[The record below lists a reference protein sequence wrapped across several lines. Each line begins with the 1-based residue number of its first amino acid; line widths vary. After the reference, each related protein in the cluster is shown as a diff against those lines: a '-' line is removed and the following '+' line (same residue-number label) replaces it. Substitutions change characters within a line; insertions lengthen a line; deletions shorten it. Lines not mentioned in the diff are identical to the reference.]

1 MNIIKHRINQIKFY
15 IGKYGFIKTV
25 KKCIKTVLR
34 KIIRFLKNEKDLQ
47 YGDYGGWIKYNEPKD
62 ADLKNQMDVNF
73 KIAPKISVIVPMYN
87 TKEKFFKD
95 LVKCMQNQTYSNW
108 ELCLADG
115 SPKQNENL
123 KKYYEADERIKYNFL
138 GENKGIAGN
147 TNAAIKMAT
156 GDYIAL
162 LDHDDVLADYAL
174 YEVVYAINK
183 FPNSEFLYS
192 DEDKID
198 ENDNRYD
205 AYFKPD
211 FAPDTLRCQNY
222 ICHFSIFKKELMDR
236 LEGFR
241 ADYDGAQ
248 DYDIFLRM
256 SEIAKPENITHIPKI
271 LYHWRVHNE
280 STAKLNSNAKN
291 YAFEA
296 GKKAIEDHLKRVGLE
311 GTVSE
316 GCIDGIYRVDYKVKG
331 NPKVSIVIPN
341 KDGKDILKVCVD
353 SVIEKTTYNNYEI
366 VVVEN
371 NSTTDEI
378 YEYYKELIKN
388 EKIRVVNYNTGKEI
402 KEESESNLEYTKK
415 NKIDVK
421 PGFNYSAII
430 NFGVKMST
438 GEYAIQLNNDT
449 ELLTP
454 DWLEIMLGY
463 CQREDVGAVGVK
475 LYFPDET
482 IQHAGIIV
490 GIGGIAGNRFK
501 SIPKN
506 GHGYFAKE
514 SMIENLSAVT
524 GACLMAPKAV
534 YEEVDWMNEKLA
546 VAFNDVDF
554 CLKIREKGYLVVYN
568 PFVEFWH
575 YESKSRGQ
583 ENTPEKI
590 RRFQGEIST
599 FEQRWGNIL
608 DEGDPYYNVNLSLDT
623 EVYHMKNIKVN
634 YYGEEKIIKKKR
646 KKTEE

>member
-34 KIIRFLKNEKDLQ
+34 KIIRFLKGEKDLQ

-62 ADLKNQMDVNF
+62 ADLKLQVKKKFPIM
-73 KIAPKISVIVPMYN
+73 PKISVIVPMYN

-95 LVKCMQNQTYSNW
+95 LVECMLRQTYTNW

-115 SPKQNENL
+115 SPEKNENL
-123 KKYYEADERIKYNFL
+123 KKYYEKDSRIKYNFL

-147 TNAAIKMAT
+147 TNAAIEMAT
-156 GDYIAL
+156 GEYIAL
-162 LDHDDVLADYAL
+162 LDHDDVLAEYAL
-174 YEVVYAINK
+174 FEVVNYINRK
-183 FPNSEFLYS
+183 PNSEFLYS

-222 ICHFSIFKKELMDR
+222 ICHFSIFKKELMEK
-236 LEGFR
+236 LNGFQVG
-241 ADYDGAQ
+241 YDGAQ

-256 SEIAKPENITHIPKI
+256 SEVTKPENITHIPKI
-271 LYHWRVHNE
+271 LYHWRVHSE

-296 GKKAIEDHLKRVGLE
+296 GKKAIEDHLKRVGLD
-311 GTVSE
+311 GIVSE
-316 GCIDGIYRVDYKVKG
+316 GCIEGIYRVDYKVIG

-341 KDGKDILKVCVD
+341 KDGQDILKVCID
-353 SVIEKTTYNNYEI
+353 SILEKTTYSNYEI

-371 NSTTDEI
+371 NSESNEI
-378 YEYYKELIKN
+378 FDYYKELIKN

-402 KEESESNLEYTKK
+402 TKDDESSIEYT
-415 NKIDVK
+415 NNYLTLFSI
-421 PGFNYSAII
+421 FNYSAVI
-430 NFGVKMST
+430 NCGARNAT
-438 GEYAIQLNNDT
+438 GEYVIQLNNDT
-449 ELLTP
+449 ELITP
-454 DWLEIMLGY
+454 NWLELMLGF
-463 CQREDVGAVGVK
+463 CQRDDVGGVGVK

-501 SIPKN
+501 SIPKD

-524 GACLMAPKAV
+524 AACIMTKKSA
-534 YEEVDWMNEKLA
+534 YEETGWMDEDLA

-554 CLKIREKGYLVVYN
+554 CLKIRKTGKLIVYN

-583 ENTPEKI
+583 ENTPAKI
-590 RRFQGEIST
+590 KRFQGEISR
-599 FEQRWGNIL
+599 FEQKWGDIL
-608 DEGDPYYNVNLSLDT
+608 EVGDPYYNVNLSLDT

-634 YYGEEKIIKKKR
+634 YHEDEETTKKK
-646 KKTEE
+646 K

>member
-1 MNIIKHRINQIKFY
+1 MNIIRHRINQIKFY
-15 IGKYGFIKTV
+15 IGKYGFLKTV

-34 KIIRFLKNEKDLQ
+34 KIIRFLKGEKDLQ
-47 YGDYGGWIKYNEPKD
+47 YGDYGGWIKFNEPKD
-62 ADLKNQMDVNF
+62 ADLKLQIKKQF
-73 KIAPKISVIVPMYN
+73 KMSPKISVIVPMYK

-95 LVKCMQNQTYSNW
+95 LVNCMINQTYSNW

-115 SPKQNENL
+115 SPEQNENL
-123 KKYYEADERIKYNFL
+123 KKYYEKDERIKYKFL
-138 GENKGIAGN
+138 NDNLGIAGN
-147 TNAAIKMAT
+147 TNAAIEMTT

-162 LDHDDVLADYAL
+162 LDHDDILADYAL
-174 YEVVYAINK
+174 YEVVNCINM
-183 FPNSEFLYS
+183 FPNAEFMYS

-222 ICHFSIFKKELMDR
+222 ICHFSIFKKELMEK
-236 LEGFR
+236 LNGFK

-256 SEIAKPENITHIPKI
+256 SEITKPENIKHIPKI
-271 LYHWRVHNE
+271 LYHWRVHNQ

-311 GTVSE
+311 GQVSE
-316 GCIDGIYRVDYKVKG
+316 GCIEGIYRVDYKVKD

-341 KDGKDILKVCVD
+341 KDGKDILKVCIE
-353 SVIEKTTYNNYEI
+353 SVLEKTTYKNYEI

-371 NSTTDEI
+371 NSETEEI
-378 YEYYKELIKN
+378 YEYYKEIIKN

-402 KEESESNLEYTKK
+402 KEENECNLDYTNS
-415 NKIDVK
+415 NKIKVK

-430 NFGVKMST
+430 NFGVRMSI

-449 ELLTP
+449 ELITP
-454 DWLEIMLGY
+454 NWLEIMLGY

-514 SMIENLSAVT
+514 SMVENLSAVT
-524 GACLMAPKAV
+524 GACLMAPKTI
-534 YEEVDWMNEKLA
+534 YEEVNWMNEDLA

-583 ENTPEKI
+583 ENTPAKI
-590 RRFQGEIST
+590 KRFQGEMST
-599 FEQRWGNIL
+599 FEQRWGDIL

-634 YYGEEKIIKKKR
+634 YYGEEKIIRKKKS
-646 KKTEE
+646 

>member
-15 IGKYGFIKTV
+15 IGKYGIIKTI

-34 KIIRFLKNEKDLQ
+34 KIIRTLKGEKDLQ

-62 ADLKNQMDVNF
+62 ADLKKQMKVKF

-95 LVKCMQNQTYSNW
+95 LVKCMIDQTYPNW

-123 KKYYEADERIKYNFL
+123 KKYIEQDERIKYKFL

-147 TNAAIKMAT
+147 TNAAIEMAT
-156 GDYIAL
+156 GEYIAL
-162 LDHDDVLADYAL
+162 LDHDDILADYAL
-174 YEVVYAINK
+174 YEVVYALNK

-222 ICHFSIFKKELMDR
+222 ICHFSIFRKDLMDK
-236 LEGFR
+236 LQGFR

-256 SEIAKPENITHIPKI
+256 SETAKPENITHIPKI
-271 LYHWRVHNE
+271 LYHWRVHSE

-316 GCIDGIYRVDYKVKG
+316 GCIEGIYRVDYKVIG

-341 KDGKDILKVCVD
+341 KDGKDILKVCID
-353 SVIEKTTYNNYEI
+353 SVLEKTTYSNYEI
-366 VVVEN
+366 IVVEN
-371 NSTTDEI
+371 NSTSEEI
-378 YEYYKELIKN
+378 YEYYKEIIKN
-388 EKIRVVNYNTGKEI
+388 EKVRVVNYNTGKEI
-402 KEESESNLEYTKK
+402 LNDEECSLEFTNK
-415 NKIDVK
+415 NRREVK

-430 NFGVKMST
+430 NFGVRNAK
-438 GEYAIQLNNDT
+438 GEYSIQLNNDT
-449 ELLTP
+449 ELITP
-454 DWLEIMLGY
+454 NWLELMVGF

-501 SIPKN
+501 SIPKD

-514 SMIENLSAVT
+514 SMIENLSSVT
-524 GACLMAPKAV
+524 GACLMAKTRI
-534 YEEVDWMNEKLA
+534 YEEVDWMDETLA

-554 CLKIREKGYLVVYN
+554 CLKIREKGYLVVFN

-575 YESKSRGQ
+575 YESKTRGQ
-583 ENTPEKI
+583 EDSPEKI
-590 RRFQGEIST
+590 KRFQGEICR
-599 FEQRWGNIL
+599 FEQKWGEIL
-608 DEGDPYYNVNLSLDT
+608 DSGDPYYNVNLSLDT

-634 YYGEEKIIKKKR
+634 YYGEEAIIKKKR
-646 KKTEE
+646 K

>member
-1 MNIIKHRINQIKFY
+1 MNILRHRYNQIKFY

-25 KKCIKTVLR
+25 KKCIKTVIR
-34 KIIRFLKNEKDLQ
+34 KIIRFIKNEKDLQ

-62 ADLKNQMDVNF
+62 ADLKKQMSVKF
-73 KIAPKISVIVPMYN
+73 ELEPKISVVVPMYN
-87 TKEKFFKD
+87 TKEKFFKE
-95 LVKCMQNQTYSNW
+95 LIKCMMDQTYSNW

-123 KKYYEADERIKYNFL
+123 KKYYEQDERIKYKFL
-138 GENKGIAGN
+138 NGNLGIAGN
-147 TNAAIKMAT
+147 SNAAIEMAT

-174 YEVVYAINK
+174 YEIVYNLNK
-183 FPNSEFLYS
+183 FPNAEFLYS

-198 ENDNRYD
+198 ENGNRYD

-222 ICHFSIFKKELMDR
+222 ICHFSVFKKEL
-236 LEGFR
+236 LEKLGGFR
-241 ADYDGAQ
+241 ENYDGAQ

-256 SEIAKPENITHIPKI
+256 SEITNPKNISHVPKI

-296 GKKAIEDHLKRVGLE
+296 GKKAIEDHLKRIGLDGE
-311 GTVSE
+311 VSE
-316 GCIDGIYRVDYKVKG
+316 GCIDGIYRIDYKVIG
-331 NPKVSIVIPN
+331 EPKVSIVIPN
-341 KDGKDILKVCVD
+341 KDGKDILEVCIN
-353 SVIEKTTYNNYEI
+353 SIIEKTTYKNYEI
-366 VVVEN
+366 VISEN
-371 NSTTDEI
+371 NSETEEI
-378 YEYYKELIKN
+378 YEYYKTLLNN
-388 EKIRVVNYNTGKEI
+388 EKIKIANYNTGKLI
-402 KEESESNLEYTKK
+402 TKEEECSLEFTNK
-415 NKIDVK
+415 NRRKVK
-421 PGFNYSAII
+421 PGFNYSAVI
-430 NFGVKMST
+430 NYGVHNTT
-438 GEYAIQLNNDT
+438 GEYIIQLNNDT
-449 ELLTP
+449 ELITEN
-454 DWLEIMLGY
+454 WLELMLGF
-463 CQREDVGAVGVK
+463 CQRKDVGAVGVK

-501 SIPKN
+501 SIPKS

-524 GACLMAPKAV
+524 AACMMTPKSI
-534 YEEVDWMNEKLA
+534 YEEVGWMDENLA

-554 CLKIREKGYLVVYN
+554 CLKIREKGYLIVYN

-575 YESKSRGQ
+575 YESKTRGQ
-583 ENTPEKI
+583 EDSPAKI
-590 RRFQGEIST
+590 KRFQGEMSR
-599 FEQRWGNIL
+599 FEQRWPEIL
-608 DEGDPYYNVNLSLDT
+608 DSGDPYYNINLSLDT

-634 YYGEEKIIKKKR
+634 YYGEEEIIKKK
-646 KKTEE
+646 KKKNI

>member
-15 IGKYGFIKTV
+15 IGKYGFIKTI

-34 KIIRFLKNEKDLQ
+34 KIIRFLKGEKDLQ

-62 ADLKNQMDVNF
+62 ADIKNQMKKKFD
-73 KIAPKISVIVPMYN
+73 ISPKISIIVPMYN
-87 TKEKFFKD
+87 TKEKFFKGLID
-95 LVKCMQNQTYSNW
+95 SVIAQSYSNW

-115 SPKQNENL
+115 SPKQNENF
-123 KKYYEADERIKYNFL
+123 KKYYEKDERIKYKFL

-147 TNAAIKMAT
+147 TNEAIKMAT
-156 GDYIAL
+156 GDFIAL
-162 LDHDDVLADYAL
+162 LDHDDLLAEYAL

-222 ICHFSIFKKELMDR
+222 ICHFSIFKKELMEK
-236 LEGFR
+236 LNGFKEN
-241 ADYDGAQ
+241 YDGAQ

-256 SEIAKPENITHIPKI
+256 SEITKPENITHIPKI
-271 LYHWRVHNE
+271 LYHWRVHSE
-280 STAKLNSNAKN
+280 STAKLNSHAKN

-296 GKKAIEDHLKRVGLE
+296 GKRAIEDHLKRIGLE
-311 GTVSE
+311 GTVLE
-316 GCIDGIYRVDYKVKG
+316 GCIEGIYRIDYKVKG
-331 NPKVSIVIPN
+331 EPKVSIVIPN
-341 KDGKDILKVCVD
+341 KDGKDILKTCID
-353 SVIEKTTYNNYEI
+353 SILEKSTYKNYEI
-366 VVVEN
+366 VVTEN
-371 NSTTDEI
+371 NSETEEI
-378 YEYYKELIKN
+378 FEYYKELLKIDNIK
-388 EKIRVVNYNTGKEI
+388 IANYNTGKLIEN
-402 KEESESNLEYTKK
+402 EEECSLEYSKK
-415 NKIDVK
+415 NERKDLK
-421 PGFNYSAII
+421 HEFNYSAIV
-430 NFGVKMST
+430 NFGVRNSI
-438 GEYAIQLNNDT
+438 GEYTIQLNNDT
-449 ELLTP
+449 ELITP
-454 DWLEIMLGY
+454 NWLELMLGF

-514 SMIENLSAVT
+514 SMTENLSAVT
-524 GACLMAPKAV
+524 AACIMTPRKI
-534 YEEVDWMNEKLA
+534 YDEVGFMDENLA

-575 YESKSRGQ
+575 YESKTRGQ
-583 ENTPEKI
+583 ENTPAKI
-590 RRFQGEIST
+590 KRFQGEICR
-599 FEQRWGNIL
+599 FEQRWPEIL
-608 DEGDPYYNVNLSLDT
+608 DSGDPYYNINLSLDT

-634 YYGEEKIIKKKR
+634 YYGEEEIIKKK
-646 KKTEE
+646 KKVK

>member
-15 IGKYGFIKTV
+15 IGKYGLIKTI

-34 KIIRFLKNEKDLQ
+34 KIIRTLKGEKDLQ

-62 ADLKNQMDVNF
+62 ADLKKQMKVKF

-95 LVKCMQNQTYSNW
+95 LVKCMIDQTYPNW

-123 KKYYEADERIKYNFL
+123 KKYIEQDERIKYKFL

-147 TNAAIKMAT
+147 TNAAIEMAT
-156 GDYIAL
+156 GEYIAL
-162 LDHDDVLADYAL
+162 LDHDDILADYAL
-174 YEVVYAINK
+174 YEVVYALNK

-222 ICHFSIFKKELMDR
+222 ICHFSIFRKDLMDK
-236 LEGFR
+236 LQGFR

-256 SEIAKPENITHIPKI
+256 SETAKPENITHIPKI
-271 LYHWRVHNE
+271 LYHWRVHSE

-316 GCIDGIYRVDYKVKG
+316 GCIEGIYRVDYKVIG

-341 KDGKDILKVCVD
+341 KDGKDILKVCID
-353 SVIEKTTYNNYEI
+353 SVLEKTTYSNYEI
-366 VVVEN
+366 IVVEN
-371 NSTTDEI
+371 NSTSEEI
-378 YEYYKELIKN
+378 YEYYKEIIKN
-388 EKIRVVNYNTGKEI
+388 EKVRVVNYNTGKEI
-402 KEESESNLEYTKK
+402 LNDEECSLEFTNK
-415 NKIDVK
+415 NRREVK

-430 NFGVKMST
+430 NFGVRNAK
-438 GEYAIQLNNDT
+438 GEYSIQLNNDT
-449 ELLTP
+449 ELITP
-454 DWLEIMLGY
+454 NWLELMVGF

-501 SIPKN
+501 SIPKD

-514 SMIENLSAVT
+514 SMIENLSSVT
-524 GACLMAPKAV
+524 GACLMAKTRI
-534 YEEVDWMNEKLA
+534 YEEVDWMDETLA

-554 CLKIREKGYLVVYN
+554 CLKIREKGYLVVFN

-575 YESKSRGQ
+575 YESKTRGQ
-583 ENTPEKI
+583 EDSPEKI
-590 RRFQGEIST
+590 KRFQGEICR
-599 FEQRWGNIL
+599 FEQKWGEIL
-608 DEGDPYYNVNLSLDT
+608 DSGDPYYNVNLSLDT

-634 YYGEEKIIKKKR
+634 YYGEEAIIKKKR
-646 KKTEE
+646 K

>member
-1 MNIIKHRINQIKFY
+1 MNIIRHRINQIKFY
-15 IGKYGFIKTV
+15 IGKYGFMKTV

-34 KIIRFLKNEKDLQ
+34 KIIRFLKGEKDLQ
-47 YGDYGGWIKYNEPKD
+47 YGDYGGWIKFNEPKD
-62 ADLKNQMDVNF
+62 ADLKVQMKKKF
-73 KIAPKISVIVPMYN
+73 KISPKISVIVPMYK

-95 LVKCMQNQTYSNW
+95 LVNCMINQTYSNW

-115 SPKQNENL
+115 SPEQNENL
-123 KKYYEADERIKYNFL
+123 KKYYEKDERIKYKFL
-138 GENKGIAGN
+138 NANLGIAGN
-147 TNAAIKMAT
+147 TNAAIEMAT

-162 LDHDDVLADYAL
+162 LDHDDILADYAL
-174 YEVVYAINK
+174 YEVVNCINM
-183 FPNSEFLYS
+183 FPNAEFMYS

-222 ICHFSIFKKELMDR
+222 ICHFSIFKKELMNK
-236 LEGFR
+236 LNGFK

-256 SEIAKPENITHIPKI
+256 SELTKPENIKHIPKI
-271 LYHWRVHNE
+271 LYHWRVHSE

-296 GKKAIEDHLKRVGLE
+296 GKKAIEDHLKRVGLDGE
-311 GTVSE
+311 VSE
-316 GCIDGIYRVDYKVKG
+316 GCIEGIYRVDYKVKG
-331 NPKVSIVIPN
+331 EPKVSIVIPN
-341 KDGKDILKVCVD
+341 KDGKDILKVCIE
-353 SVIEKTTYNNYEI
+353 SVLEKSTYKNYEI

-371 NSTTDEI
+371 NSETEEI
-378 YEYYKELIKN
+378 YEYYKEIIKN
-388 EKIRVVNYNTGKEI
+388 NKIRVVNYNTGNEI
-402 KEESESNLEYTKK
+402 KEESECSLEYTKSHK
-415 NKIDVK
+415 REVK

-449 ELLTP
+449 ELITSN
-454 DWLEIMLGY
+454 WLEIMLGY

-514 SMIENLSAVT
+514 SMVENLSAVT
-524 GACLMAPKAV
+524 GACLMAPKSV
-534 YEEVDWMNEKLA
+534 YEEVDWMNENLA

-583 ENTPEKI
+583 ENTPAKI
-590 RRFQGEIST
+590 KRFQGEMST
-599 FEQRWGNIL
+599 FEQRWGDIL

-634 YYGEEKIIKKKR
+634 YYGEEKIIRKKK
-646 KKTEE
+646 

>member
-34 KIIRFLKNEKDLQ
+34 KIIRFLKGEKDLQ

-62 ADLKNQMDVNF
+62 ADLKVQMKKKF
-73 KIAPKISVIVPMYN
+73 TIEPKISVIVPMYN
-87 TKEKFFKD
+87 TKEKFFRD
-95 LVKCMQNQTYSNW
+95 LVNCMIAQTYTNW

-115 SPKQNENL
+115 SPEENANL
-123 KKYYEADERIKYNFL
+123 KKYIEKDSRIKYNFL

-147 TNAAIKMAT
+147 TNAAIEMAT

-162 LDHDDVLADYAL
+162 LDHDDVLAEYAL

-183 FPNSEFLYS
+183 YPNSEFLYS

-222 ICHFSIFKKELMDR
+222 ICHFSIFKKELMKK
-236 LEGFR
+236 LNGFQVG
-241 ADYDGAQ
+241 YDGAQ

-256 SEIAKPENITHIPKI
+256 SEVTDPKNITHIPKI
-271 LYHWRVHNE
+271 LYHWRVHSE

-296 GKKAIEDHLKRVGLE
+296 GKKAISDHLKRVGLD

-316 GCIDGIYRVDYKVKG
+316 GCIEGIYRVDYKVKG

-341 KDGKDILKVCVD
+341 KDGQDILKVCID
-353 SVIEKTTYNNYEI
+353 SVLEKTTYDNYEI
-366 VVVEN
+366 VIVEN
-371 NSTTDEI
+371 NSVSNEI
-378 YEYYKELIKN
+378 FDYYKELIKN

-402 KEESESNLEYTKK
+402 LSEEESSVEYTNK
-415 NKIDVK
+415 NRIKVR
-421 PGFNYSAII
+421 PGFNYSAVI
-430 NFGVKMST
+430 NCGVRNTT
-438 GEYAIQLNNDT
+438 GDYAIQLNNDT
-449 ELLTP
+449 ELITP
-454 DWLEIMLGY
+454 NWLELMLGF
-463 CQREDVGAVGVK
+463 CQRDDVGAVGVK

-501 SIPKN
+501 SIPKD

-524 GACLMAPKAV
+524 AACIMTKKSA
-534 YEEVDWMNEKLA
+534 YEETGWMDEELA

-590 RRFQGEIST
+590 RRFQGEISR
-599 FEQRWGNIL
+599 FEQKWGEIL
-608 DEGDPYYNVNLSLDT
+608 DVGDPYYNINLSLDT

-634 YYGEEKIIKKKR
+634 YYGEEAIIKKKR
-646 KKTEE
+646 KV